1 MGDHTRAFLAF
12 LLEQPILDAA
22 SDVQRQMQDLFAPGS
37 VKWVDPENF
46 HITVRFFG
54 DLDRRGLDTAL
65 RVVGELDGA
74 FEAVPV
80 RIAAVS
86 AFPSPSR
93 PQTLWIGV
101 GSGEG
106 RLDALAD
113 RVDAALHGAGFG
125 RPDKAWRSHLT
136 IGRIR
141 RGVQAEVPRGWTAG
155 LTWAAGESNIS
166 RIALMQSELRPRGP
180 RYTPL
185 RMASALC

>member
-1 MGDHTRAFLAF
+1 MGELTRAFLAF

-22 SDVQRQMQDLFAPGS
+22 ADVQRQMRELFAPGS

-54 DLDRRGLDTAL
+54 DLDRKGLDKAL
-65 RVVGELDGA
+65 LVAGELDGA

-80 RIAAVS
+80 RIGAVS

-93 PQTLWIGV
+93 PQTLWV
-101 GSGEG
+101 GLGSEQEG
-106 RLDALAD
+106 LAALAA
-113 RVDAALHGAGFG
+113 RVDRILREAGFG
-125 RPDKAWRSHLT
+125 RSDKPWKSHLT

-141 RGVQAEVPRGWTAG
+141 RGVSARVPRDWTAG
-155 LTWAAGESNIS
+155 LTWAAGDSKIS
-166 RIALMQSELRPRGP
+166 RIALMQSELRPQGP

-185 RMASALC
+185 RMASALR